1 MTTSSAL
8 ITGAASGIG
17 QAVAVALARA
27 GVGVAIGSFDGD
39 PHDPQDTLRAV
50 EQVGGKAIVVRAD
63 VRDGEQLLRAS
74 EEAADRFGALS
85 WVVANAGILQRQPL
99 ARLSDGLWQHLLDI
113 DLTGVMRTVRAGTSV
128 MHDGGA
134 VVCVSSIS
142 GGVVGSGG
150 HTPYAAAKA
159 GMLGF
164 VRSSA
169 VELAERGIRV
179 NAVLPGVITSP
190 QSLDPVNSA
199 GEAGLESSA
208 ARIPLGRVG
217 QPDEVADVIYFLLS
231 HAARYITGQTL
242 VVDGGLTVAWPT

>member
-1 MTTSSAL
+1 
-8 ITGAASGIG
+8 
-17 QAVAVALARA
+17 
-27 GVGVAIGSFDGD
+27 
-39 PHDPQDTLRAV
+39 
-50 EQVGGKAIVVRAD
+50 
-63 VRDGEQLLRAS
+63 
-74 EEAADRFGALS
+74 
-85 WVVANAGILQRQPL
+85 
-99 ARLSDGLWQHLLDI
+99 
-113 DLTGVMRTVRAGTSV
+113 
-128 MHDGGA
+128 
-134 VVCVSSIS
+134 
-142 GGVVGSGG
+142 
-150 HTPYAAAKA
+150 
-159 GMLGF
+159 MLGF

-217 QPDEVADVIYFLLS
+217 QPDEVADVIHFLLS